1 MKKSGSVPFLLVL
14 IASLVWAG
22 PIRAAD
28 IKQRTAIVCVF
39 EETRSLTSFD
49 GYAAGAGKPGK
60 VRSWFTQWLFS
71 DDESSRSSKIRFL
84 WAPESPK
91 GPRLSIESKETH
103 HVLVRLMSQTN
114 DSLLAASSA
123 SDILTAVGWLFSINF
138 KLEQVM
144 ASSVR
149 SNSAGLKSQA
159 VRLSCTFDDQTP
171 QVDQPASGSD
181 LG

>member
-1 MKKSGSVPFLLVL
+1 MNRAGLASLLVAL
-14 IASLVWAG
+14 IAALAWAG

-49 GYAAGAGKPGK
+49 GYVDTGKPGK

-71 DDESSRSSKIRFL
+71 DDESSRSSQIRFL
-84 WAPESPK
+84 WAPESPR

-171 QVDQPASGSD
+171 QVDKPASGSD